1 MVLVSRLPKVQ
12 GGERCWVW
20 CSDGGERLCWVWV
33 GIEEMGF
40 GWRRWRRGRKGG
52 WTRPACWIII
62 RCRVV
67 QEGYTIWVRLLAWTK
82 YQGSFNATTF
92 WLHNAHATEEHVLTN
107 QNFWPKI
114 IPKCT
119 EECCTCKFPG
129 GDQGWPEPWSSR
141 LSRIHIVLHWYFLP
155 PNIASKKLRIIT
167 FQNGLP
173 LFSIKLCV
181 YSVTNMKMME
191 ADDEEDDKGEEVE
204 ADNQR
209 NLVIKVV

>member
-1 MVLVSRLPKVQ
+1 MSRLPKVQ

-20 CSDGGERLCWVWV
+20 CSDGGEWLCWVWV

-52 WTRPACWIII
+52 WTRPACWVII

-92 WLHNAHATEEHVLTN
+92 WLHNAHATEEHVLTI

-155 PNIASKKLRIIT
+155 PNIASKNSGLSLSRMVFLYSPSNCVCTLWQIWRWWKLMMRKMTKVKKLKRIIKEI
-167 FQNGLP
+167 LW
-173 LFSIKLCV
+173 
-181 YSVTNMKMME
+181 
-191 ADDEEDDKGEEVE
+191 
-204 ADNQR
+204 
-209 NLVIKVV
+209 

>member
-1 MVLVSRLPKVQ
+1 MEKVTAGQKGRLNEACLLGHHKMQ
-12 GGERCWVW
+12 GCT
-20 CSDGGERLCWVWV
+20 
-33 GIEEMGF
+33 
-40 GWRRWRRGRKGG
+40 RR
-52 WTRPACWIII
+52 IHYLS
-62 RCRVV
+62 
-67 QEGYTIWVRLLAWTK
+67 EAWTK

-92 WLHNAHATEEHVLTN
+92 WLHNAHATEAHVLTIP
-107 QNFWPKI
+107 NFWPKI